1 MTLKNRKKSAVVG
14 VALLIFLA
22 TTAYKNN
29 YFEIAKQVEIF
40 ATLFKEINM
49 NYVDETVP
57 AELMQ
62 EGIKSM
68 LASLDPYT
76 NYMSEQEVE
85 SARINQS
92 RAYVGIGATLNALEN
107 KLVVIEV
114 FKGLPADEAGLK
126 PGDEIVSI
134 GNTKVSVLKEA
145 AQQFLN
151 GKKNSFVALSFVRNG
166 IEKSIKVKRKGLAP
180 KAVPI
185 SKMLKDDIGYIALD
199 RFSKTAAREVENALK
214 LLVIDE
220 AKGVI
225 LDLRNN
231 PGGLLQEAVKIVN
244 LFIPKNQLV
253 VSTKSNI
260 EGYNKEFKTV
270 LQPVDL
276 EIPLVILINENSASA
291 SEIVAGALQD
301 LDRAVVVGEKSFGK
315 GLVQRPKALPYGGQ
329 LKVTISRY
337 YTPSG
342 RCIQALDYRNR
353 KEGVALRFAEEDYT
367 AFKTKGGRT
376 VFDGGGITPDVLG
389 KNKKRI
395 NFIKELI
402 KGPLVFEFAN
412 NYFYNNKV
420 ENLSQFALKPKDFK
434 KFKEMSLK
442 SPLFLKDESFEYLK
456 ELTNTIKKND
466 LEGLD
471 AELLDLG
478 KSINESKLELM
489 DQYEKELLTALEKE
503 IVKRY
508 FYREG
513 VYEYNLIKSKDVSRA
528 IELLNAPE
536 EYLDI
541 LKR

>member
-1 MTLKNRKKSAVVG
+1 MTLKNRKKSVVVG

-76 NYMSEQEVE
+76 NYISEQEVE

-92 RAYVGIGATLNALEN
+92 SAYVGIGATLNALEN

-134 GNTKVSVLKEA
+134 ANTKVSVLKEA

-166 IEKSIKVKRKGLAP
+166 LEKSIKVKRKGLAP

-260 EGYNKEFKTV
+260 E
-270 LQPVDL
+270 
-276 EIPLVILINENSASA
+276 IPIN
-291 SEIVAGALQD
+291 I
-301 LDRAVVVGEKSFGK
+301 
-315 GLVQRPKALPYGGQ
+315 
-329 LKVTISRY
+329 
-337 YTPSG
+337 
-342 RCIQALDYRNR
+342 
-353 KEGVALRFAEEDYT
+353 
-367 AFKTKGGRT
+367 
-376 VFDGGGITPDVLG
+376 GIHY
-389 KNKKRI
+389 KRI
-395 NFIKELI
+395 M
-402 KGPLVFEFAN
+402 
-412 NYFYNNKV
+412 NY
-420 ENLSQFALKPKDFK
+420 
-434 KFKEMSLK
+434 
-442 SPLFLKDESFEYLK
+442 
-456 ELTNTIKKND
+456 
-466 LEGLD
+466 
-471 AELLDLG
+471 
-478 KSINESKLELM
+478 SIN
-489 DQYEKELLTALEKE
+489 
-503 IVKRY
+503 
-508 FYREG
+508 
-513 VYEYNLIKSKDVSRA
+513 
-528 IELLNAPE
+528 
-536 EYLDI
+536 
-541 LKR
+541 

>member
-1 MTLKNRKKSAVVG
+1 MTLKNRKKSVVVG

-92 RAYVGIGATLNALEN
+92 SAYVGIGATLNALEN

-134 GNTKVSVLKEA
+134 ANTKVSVLKEA

-166 IEKSIKVKRKGLAP
+166 LEKSIKVKRKGLAP

-276 EIPLVILINENSASA
+276 EIPLVVLINENSASA

-301 LDRAVVVGEKSFGK
+301 LDRAVVVGERSFGK

-389 KNKKRI
+389 KNKKRVD
-395 NFIKELI
+395 FIKELI

-420 ENLSQFALKPKDFK
+420 ENLSQFALKAKDFK

-456 ELTNTIKKND
+456 ELTNSIKNNNM
-466 LEGLD
+466 EGLD
-471 AELLDLG
+471 AVLLDLG
-478 KSINESKLELM
+478 KSISDSKLELM

-503 IVKRY
+503 IVKRC

-513 VYEYNLIKSKDVSRA
+513 VYEYNLMKSKDVSRA
-528 IELLNAPE
+528 IQLLNAPK
-536 EYLDI
+536 EYLAI

>member
-389 KNKKRI
+389 KNKKRV

-528 IELLNAPE
+528 IEMLNAPE

>member
-22 TTAYKNN
+22 MTAYKNN

-134 GNTKVSVLKEA
+134 GNTKVSVLKGA

-185 SKMLKDDIGYIALD
+185 SKMLKDDFGYIALD

-389 KNKKRI
+389 KNKKRV

-528 IELLNAPE
+528 IELLNTPE

>member
-1 MTLKNRKKSAVVG
+1 MTLKNRKKSVVVG

-92 RAYVGIGATLNALEN
+92 SAYVGIGATLNALEN

-134 GNTKVSVLKEA
+134 ANTKVSVLKEA
-145 AQQFLN
+145 AQQFVN

-166 IEKSIKVKRKGLAP
+166 LEKSIKVKRKGLAP

-301 LDRAVVVGEKSFGK
+301 LDRAIVVGERSFGK

-389 KNKKRI
+389 KNKKRVD
-395 NFIKELI
+395 FIKELI

-420 ENLSQFALKPKDFK
+420 ENLSQFALKAKDFK

-456 ELTNTIKKND
+456 ELTNSIKNNN

-471 AELLDLG
+471 AVLLDLG
-478 KSINESKLELM
+478 KSISDSKLELM

-513 VYEYNLIKSKDVSRA
+513 VYEYNLMKSKDVSRA
-528 IELLNAPE
+528 IQLLNAPK
-536 EYLDI
+536 EYLAI